1 MKKKQLLI
9 LSLIAFCLNCNPYF
23 LSRKDRTPD
32 VPVNTTEESAPPV
45 RAEITKPAQLTF
57 IDTLNQKREIRLSDA
72 DFKKNIKQPL
82 QTAGTSSSV
91 KYRIQLFVSSR
102 VETLR
107 EQKREAEVRTNLP
120 MYISYEAPYYKLL
133 AGDFDVRSDAENS
146 LKKIKKIG
154 YSDAWIVSSRN
165 TAAN

>member
-1 MKKKQLLI
+1 MK
-9 LSLIAFCLNCNPYF
+9 
-23 LSRKDRTPD
+23 
-32 VPVNTTEESAPPV
+32 
-45 RAEITKPAQLTF
+45 KPAQLTF
-57 IDTLNQKREIRLSDA
+57 IDTLNQEKEIRLSDA
-72 DFKKNIKQPL
+72 DFKKNIKQTS
-82 QTAGTSSSV
+82 QTAGTSSTV

-107 EQKREAEVRTNLP
+107 EQKREAEVKTNLP

-133 AGDFDVRSDAENS
+133 AGDFDLRSDAENS